1 MRDPKIGDSWNK
13 LSPSCVTAVSFS
25 NWNRLY
31 LSASK
36 WEHMTLVVKLKTQQG
51 SREKAN
57 HVKINYRNDEE
68 LVSSLGLAF
77 IEINFLNFRRSFI
90 HDREVLS

>member
-1 MRDPKIGDSWNK
+1 MRTHD
-13 LSPSCVTAVSFS
+13 LSCETA
-25 NWNRLY
+25 
-31 LSASK
+31 
-36 WEHMTLVVKLKTQQG
+36 ETQQG